1 MDTFIK
7 KATAILLR
15 GIAIS
20 RSNILFFFLTSTCT
34 IRDFGNSDVAH
45 MTKVPSV
52 AKTECREW
60 PSHVRQD
67 GGG

>member
-20 RSNILFFFLTSTCT
+20 RRNILFFGPARVQWEVS
-34 IRDFGNSDVAH
+34 DSDVAH

-52 AKTECREW
+52 AKTECRGW
-60 PSHVRQD
+60 LGLVRQD